1 MTAQLR
7 RAVWWLGAC
16 QCVFWGVLYYG
27 FSVVLV
33 PIDRALVASQA
44 TVAGAFSCG
53 LLLMALV
60 APRIGRWLDQGRGP
74 VVVRVGAALAVS
86 GLVALSQV
94 GSVAGLYA
102 AWCVLGLAMA
112 ALLYESA
119 FALVIRAV
127 DDTGNRLRA
136 LAAVTVMGGLASTL
150 FLPLLA
156 LVVER
161 LGWRQTQLV
170 AAGFVLL
177 AAVAMERRVFPAL
190 PSQAGRP
197 TPAVPVRRSRREARF
212 LALVACF
219 STASIAAMAV
229 TTLLI
234 PLLVQRGV
242 SAPLAA
248 TVLAMLGIAQL
259 PGRLWMLRGGAQP
272 SPGHFAALPLGLQ
285 ALGLAGMACAPGIGV
300 AAASV
305 AVFGLGAGL
314 HTLARPWLVQRL
326 YGVQAAGY
334 WNGQVA
340 RVQGFAR
347 ALGPVL
353 AVALAAVSSAPI
365 VLGALCVTMFAL
377 AVLAPALLREA
388 APADR
393 FDDAV
398 PPPAAAPCHISETG
412 GA

>member
-1 MTAQLR
+1 MTPALR

-33 PIDRALVASQA
+33 PMDRALVASQA
-44 TVAGAFSCG
+44 MVAGAFSAG
-53 LLLMALV
+53 LLVMALV
-60 APRIGRWLDQGRGP
+60 APRFGRWLDRGRGTT
-74 VVVRVGAALAVS
+74 VVRLGVGLAVV
-86 GLVALSQV
+86 GLVLLSQV
-94 GSVAGLYA
+94 ASVAGLYA
-102 AWCVLGLAMA
+102 AWGVLGLAMA

-119 FALVIRAV
+119 FALVVRAV
-127 DDTGNRLRA
+127 DDAGDRLRA

-156 LVVER
+156 LAVEH
-161 LGWRQTQLV
+161 LGWRKAQLV
-170 AAGFVLL
+170 AACVVLL
-177 AAVAMERRVFPAL
+177 AAAVMERFVFPAL
-190 PSQAGRP
+190 PAHARPSTQAD
-197 TPAVPVRRSRREARF
+197 PVRRSRREPRF
-212 LALVACF
+212 LALLACF
-219 STASIAAMAV
+219 SASSIAAMAV

-234 PLLVQRGV
+234 PLLIQRQV

-272 SPGHFAALPLGLQ
+272 SPGHFAALPLVLQ
-285 ALGLAGMACAPGIGV
+285 GAGLAGMAFAPGIGL
-300 AAASV
+300 AAAAV

-326 YGVQAAGY
+326 YGASASGY

-353 AVALAAVSSAPI
+353 AVALAAIAGAPV
-365 VLGALCVTMFAL
+365 VLAAL
-377 AVLAPALLREA
+377 AALLLALAALAHALLRVESRSEREA
-388 APADR
+388 SPRVAGQVSNR
-393 FDDAV
+393 
-398 PPPAAAPCHISETG
+398 ITG
-412 GA
+412 